1 MKELYL
7 FLTELITSHDNSIFV
22 DLYKSNHQQDVIT
35 TPSVLIDIS
44 GINFREYKKDV
55 LLAEV
60 QGKLHYLQ
68 DEYTDSDNQ
77 SNTQQNSLMVLDNV
91 QKLIGKIHLASN
103 NYFSQIQVRSIE
115 QISEVTNVNTF
126 VIGFSTYFLLKR
138 DVLQNALITLNLQET
153 VSY

>member
-44 GINFREYKKDV
+44 GINLREYKKDV